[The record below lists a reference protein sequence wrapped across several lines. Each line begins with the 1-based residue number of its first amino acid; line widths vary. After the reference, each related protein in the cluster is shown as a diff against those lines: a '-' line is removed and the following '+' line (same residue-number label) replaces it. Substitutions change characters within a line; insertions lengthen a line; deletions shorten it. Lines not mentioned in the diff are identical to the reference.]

1 MLYHHAEKSKYDNNA
16 PHRSNSNNGGRC
28 SMVPK
33 CFVHKLETPKTSL
46 R

>member
-1 MLYHHAEKSKYDNNA
+1 MLYHHAEKSKYDNTT
-16 PHRSNSNNGGRC
+16 HRSNSNNGGRC